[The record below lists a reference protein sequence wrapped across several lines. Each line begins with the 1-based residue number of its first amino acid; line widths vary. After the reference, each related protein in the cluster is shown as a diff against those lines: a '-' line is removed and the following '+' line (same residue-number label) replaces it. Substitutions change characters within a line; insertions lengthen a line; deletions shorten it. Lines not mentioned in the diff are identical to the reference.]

1 MSPTFTPAGPV
12 PQWSLAVQAIGITF
26 IFLTLVLGLT
36 VAVVRLFAPQAIPE
50 NWLNRAYA
58 FAMLSPLVSF
68 ACLVT
73 LFVRNQFQFEY
84 VWKHG
89 KLDHDLGFKIA
100 GVWSGQ
106 EGSILLWTIS
116 SSLMALLAIRGTGEY
131 RRFYQGVTALFVA
144 GLAGI
149 LAYESPFLMHDF
161 GAATPYIPADGVGM
175 SPQLLNYWVKIHP
188 PVIFAG
194 FGSLLVLFGYAMAA
208 LLQKNLTAWINQV
221 RPWGI
226 VSLTLMGL
234 GLCMGGFWAYETL
247 GWGGFW
253 MWDPVENTSFVPWVT
268 AAALVHGIFVQKAQG
283 KWHLVNPWFA
293 ATPLVLFCY
302 GTFLTRSGFLGDTS
316 VHSFANMDKNALWI
330 LIAVGSLTLLGFTGV
345 WFWKR
350 SEILPTLPKAKKVS
364 GVLHREAFLTTGIW
378 LLLFTGIITGIGM
391 SVPLIQSLAGQQPKM
406 VEETVYNQI
415 LALPW
420 VAIAVLM
427 AVGPFTSWRKM
438 TSKELFQRLAMSL
451 AISFSVLGLLVFWM
465 RFANTELVIGNFALY
480 IPGQQLDPAHTVMLF
495 GRYPVAG
502 FPWIMIMTWVGVFGL
517 VANVWVAAEKI
528 KRSPSTFGAMLTH
541 FGVLATMI
549 GLIVSRGMQQRV
561 DGLIHDTR
569 TMSAF
574 GYTVSLIGPTSQ
586 FMDRNNRIRFQVS
599 KPGGDQFVA
608 SPGLYYIVNQNESEP
623 SPMVWPFIRTNL
635 LYDLYVVAH
644 AFTFQGS
651 EPTPL
656 KVGES
661 ARFNDVILQYNGLR
675 TQGSPGTIGA
685 TFIADVTVMT
695 SDGSQR
701 TVSPQIKLVGRGEL
715 ENEAVPLSPHLSLKL
730 DRINAADKEASFV
743 IDYRTPAYPVEI
755 YYKPLVILVW
765 WGVGLMTVGGFIS
778 AWTRRMR
785 HGQAKLVTDGATA
798 TGDGPEEAQPTLG
811 TSAESLE
818 SSIMPESVTPED
830 APATTPEVETPSR

>member
-1 MSPTFTPAGPV
+1 MSPAFTPAGPV
-12 PQWSLAVQAIGITF
+12 PQWSLVVGTLGSF
-26 IFLTLVLGLT
+26 FVFLTLALT
-36 VAVVRLFAPQAIPE
+36 LAVVVLRFCYPQVLSE
-50 NWLNRAYA
+50 KWLNRLYA
-58 FAMLSPLVSF
+58 AAMLTPVASF

-73 LFVRNQFQFEY
+73 LFVRDQFQFKY
-84 VWKHG
+84 VWGHG

-106 EGSILLWTIS
+106 EGSILLWAIS
-116 SSLMALLAIRGTGEY
+116 SSLMALLAVRGTGEY
-131 RRFYQGVTALFVA
+131 RRFYQGVTALFIM

-149 LAYESPFLMHDF
+149 LAYESPFFLHDYGKAIPF
-161 GAATPYIPADGVGM
+161 VPADGQGM
-175 SPQLLNYWVKIHP
+175 SPSLLNYWVKIHP

-208 LLQKNLTAWINQV
+208 LLHQNLNAWINQV

-226 VSLTLMGL
+226 VSLTLLGL

-268 AAALVHGIFVQKAQG
+268 AAALVHGIFVQKAQT

-316 VHSFANMDKNALWI
+316 VHSFAEMDSSALWI
-330 LIAVGSLTLLGFTGV
+330 LIAVGSLTLLSFIGV

-350 SEILPTLPKAKKVS
+350 TEILPTLPKPKKTA
-364 GVLHREAFLTTGIW
+364 GFLHREAFLTSGIW

-391 SVPLIQSLAGQQPKM
+391 SVPLIQSLSGQQPKM

-415 LALPW
+415 LTLPW
-420 VAIAVLM
+420 VAIAALM
-427 AVGPFTSWRKM
+427 AVGPLTSWRKM
-438 TSKELFQRLAMSL
+438 SGKELFQRMAMSL

-480 IPGQQLDPAHTVMLF
+480 IPGQQLDPDHTVNLF
-495 GRYPVAG
+495 GRFPVAG
-502 FPWIMIMTWVGVFGL
+502 FPWIMLMTWVGIFGL

-528 KRSPSTFGAMLTH
+528 RRSPSTFGAMLTH

-599 KPGGDQFVA
+599 KPGGDRFVA
-608 SPGLYYIVNQNESEP
+608 SPGLYYIVNQDEAEP

-675 TQGSPGTIGA
+675 TVGSPGTIGA

-715 ENEAVPLSPHLSLKL
+715 ENEAVPLSQYLNLKL

-755 YYKPLVILVW
+755 FYKPLVILVW
-765 WGVGLMTVGGFIS
+765 WGVGLMTVGGFVS
-778 AWTRRMR
+778 AWARRMR
-785 HGQAKLVTDGATA
+785 GGQAKVVTDGATA
-798 TGDGPEEAQPTLG
+798 TGDGPDESLATPG
-811 TSAESLE
+811 TSAESVE